1 MHDAA
6 PARLLGG
13 CLSETPQVSRGVGE
27 CAARDSN
34 PEPAD

>member
-1 MHDAA
+1 ML
-6 PARLLGG
+6 RGR
-13 CLSETPQVSRGVGE
+13 LSETPQVSGGVGE

>member
-6 PARLLGG
+6 PARILLG
-13 CLSETPQVSRGVGE
+13 CLSETLQVSGGVGE

>member
-1 MHDAA
+1 VSEKC
-6 PARLLGG
+6 PVILTGGSLRIVYQARW
-13 CLSETPQVSRGVGE
+13 